1 MIGEIFTLLSNVF
14 TFGLQF
20 LDRIFD
26 ATGMWPVYLG
36 GFTILAILRFIVLPM
51 LMSSTGAEKKANR
64 KSSEGGNKSDG

>member
-51 LMSSTGAEKKANR
+51 LMSSTGAEKKASR